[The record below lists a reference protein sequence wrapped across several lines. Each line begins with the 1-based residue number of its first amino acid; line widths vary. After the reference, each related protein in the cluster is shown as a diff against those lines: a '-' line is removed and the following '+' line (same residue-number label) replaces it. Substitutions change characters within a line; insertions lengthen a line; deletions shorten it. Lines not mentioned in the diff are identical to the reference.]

1 MNKFEK
7 VLLTL
12 FFIELFA
19 GGGGRLIDFGQLS
32 IRQVLFIILISV
44 FVIRIIRER
53 AVFDLETN
61 TFFRIN
67 PISIG
72 IYGLFIW
79 FAASAI
85 IGWLNGHALSTIV
98 TDFLRVSFFAAY
110 FPLAYYISE
119 KRFSKAH
126 IITILKYSAFAVAV
140 FTVLL
145 ALFGK
150 TVFSDNFQPYKHF
163 WLGLFG
169 DDLLF
174 RPSYSVFYKSHFYV
188 FVGFIVSLNALLSK
202 NFSKVDILNII
213 LCPISIF
220 WSETRGFLFAIM
232 VSVLMIMVIDIKILI
247 DPIKGFSNKIKAVL
261 HTSQLLKKSLILL
274 AITVA
279 VPILY
284 QYMTLERFEKTTP
297 AAQSEKGEVN
307 DTSASVRVKYF
318 KHSKELLTENPD
330 ILIIGSGYGTEI
342 GGRVTGI
349 ETSFLDI
356 LVEQGIIGLALWL
369 YLCLLV
375 FYNYLA
381 THKRGVLIPAE
392 DRSLMGIF
400 VGVLLL
406 TNINPFINNP
416 IGIVFFLVLLVLS
429 WNAKEKAKDL
439 GSLAAK

>member
-7 VLLTL
+7 IILTL

-19 GGGGRLIDFGQLS
+19 GGGGRLIDFGLLS
-32 IRQVLFIILISV
+32 IRQVIFITLIAV
-44 FVIRIIRER
+44 FIIRIIREK
-53 AVFDLETN
+53 AILDLKTN
-61 TFFRIN
+61 TFFRLH

-79 FAASAI
+79 FAASSI
-85 IGWLNGHALSTIV
+85 IGLMNGHALSDVT

-119 KRFSKAH
+119 TRFSKER
-126 IITILKYSAFAVAV
+126 IITILKYSAFAVAL

-163 WLGLFG
+163 WLDLFG

-188 FVGFIVSLNALLSK
+188 FVGFVVSLNALLSK

-232 VSVLMIMVIDIKILI
+232 VAVLMIMVIDIKILI
-247 DPIKGFSNKIKAVL
+247 DPIKGISGKIKAVFKN
-261 HTSQLLKKSLILL
+261 TQVLKKSIILL

-279 VPILY
+279 VPFLY
-284 QYMTLERFEKTTP
+284 KYMTLERFEKTTP
-297 AAQSEKGEVN
+297 VSQVEKGEVN
-307 DTSASVRVKYF
+307 DTSASVRVEYL

-356 LVEQGIIGLALWL
+356 LVEQGTIGLALWL

-375 FYNYLA
+375 FYYYLKA
-381 THKRGVLIPAE
+381 HKRGRFISTE

-416 IGIVFFLVLLVLS
+416 IGIVFFLILLVLS
-429 WNAKEKAKDL
+429 RDKEKGTL
-439 GSLAAK
+439 SHLAR

>member
-12 FFIELFA
+12 FFIELFV
-19 GGGGRLIDFGQLS
+19 GGGGRLIDFGVLS
-32 IRQVLFIILISV
+32 IRQVLFIILIAV
-44 FVIRIIRER
+44 FILRIIRER
-53 AVFDLETN
+53 AIMDLETN
-61 TFFRIN
+61 TFFRLN
-67 PISIG
+67 PISVG

-79 FAASAI
+79 FAASAV
-85 IGWLNGHALSTIV
+85 IGWINGHALSTIA

-119 KRFSKAH
+119 TRFSKER
-126 IITILKYSAFAVAV
+126 IITILKYCAFAVAV

-145 ALFGK
+145 ALLGK

-163 WLGLFG
+163 WLDLFG

-202 NFSKVDILNII
+202 KFSKVDILNMI

-232 VSVLMIMVIDIKILI
+232 VSVLMIMVIDIKILT
-247 DPIKGFSNKIKAVL
+247 DPIKGFSRKIKAVFQ
-261 HTSQLLKKSLILL
+261 HSQVMKKSLILL
-274 AITVA
+274 AITIA
-279 VPILY
+279 VPFLY
-284 QYMTLERFEKTTP
+284 HYMTLERFEKATP
-297 AAQSEKGEVN
+297 AADAAQGEIN
-307 DTSASVRVKYF
+307 DTSASVRVEYF
-318 KHSKELLTENPD
+318 KYSKELLTENPD

-342 GGRVTGI
+342 AGRVTGI

-356 LVEQGIIGLALWL
+356 LVEQGIVGLSIWL

-375 FYNYLA
+375 FYNYLTA
-381 THKRGVLIPAE
+381 HKRGSLIE
-392 DRSLMGIF
+392 RDDRSLMGIF
-400 VGVLLL
+400 MGVLLL

-429 WNAKEKAKDL
+429 QNVKAQA
-439 GSLAAK
+439 GELAAN

>member
-19 GGGGRLIDFGQLS
+19 GGGGRLIDFGLLS
-32 IRQVLFIILISV
+32 IRQVLFITLMAV

-53 AVFDLETN
+53 ALFDLEVN

-67 PISIG
+67 PVSIG

-79 FAASAI
+79 FAASSL
-85 IGWLNGHALSTIV
+85 IGWLNGHEISVIV

-110 FPLAYYISE
+110 FPLAYYLSE
-119 KRFSKAH
+119 RRYTKERV
-126 IITILKYSAFAVAV
+126 ITVLKYCAFAVAL

-150 TVFSDNFQPYKHF
+150 TVFSGNFQPYKHF

-188 FVGFIVSLNALLSK
+188 FIGFILSLNALLTK
-202 NFSKVDILNII
+202 RFSKVDILNII

-232 VSVLMIMVIDIKILI
+232 ISMLMIMVIDIKILV
-247 DPIKGFSNKIKAVL
+247 DPIKGISGKIKAVFRN
-261 HTSQLLKKSLILL
+261 SQVLRKSLILL
-274 AITVA
+274 AITAA
-279 VPILY
+279 VPFLY
-284 QYMTLERFEKTTP
+284 QYMTMERFEKTTP
-297 AAQSEKGEVN
+297 AAQTEQGKVN
-307 DTSASVRVKYF
+307 DTSASVRVEYI
-318 KHSKELLTENPD
+318 KHSKELLTENLD

-356 LVEQGIIGLALWL
+356 LVEQGIIGLAIWL
-369 YLCLLV
+369 FLCLLV
-375 FYNYLA
+375 FYYYLA
-381 THKRGVLIPAE
+381 AHKRGIYISNE
-392 DRSLMGIF
+392 ERSLLGIF

-416 IGIVFFLVLLVLS
+416 IGIVFFLLLLILA
-429 WNAKEKAKDL
+429 WNTKEKARTL
-439 GSLAAK
+439 EAK